1 MRRKIG
7 AVAIVAVLAVGCGD
21 EETTDR
27 RGYTKAPLEVPALL
41 IDAEEVTEMD
51 RLGTPNRPRGERLEP
66 PLADTTAAG
75 S

>member
-1 MRRKIG
+1 MRREIG
-7 AVAIVAVLAVGCGD
+7 AVAVAALLAIGCGD

-51 RLGTPNRPRGERLEP
+51 RLGTPNRPRGEWIEP
-66 PLADTTAAG
+66 PLADTTVG
-75 S
+75 GG